1 MRQVLLLVLL
11 GFFGSSV
18 SAGMPAD
25 TEKEIRHLMD
35 YLGTS
40 DCEFNRNGTWY
51 GPHEAQ
57 QHLEKKYRYLLTRGL
72 IGTAEQFIERAA
84 SQSSMSGRP
93 YLVRCGDAAPV
104 HSRDWFSEEL
114 RRFREATR

>member
-1 MRQVLLLVLL
+1 MRQILLLVLL

-25 TEKEIRHLMD
+25 TEKEIRYLMD

-51 GPHEAQ
+51 GPLEAR
-57 QHLEKKYRYLLTRGL
+57 QHLEKKYRYLVTRGL